1 MIYKTNAILFFFF
14 HKVRFF
20 FCFTLPKRKPA
31 EDRQKLRSLINQIKV
46 LASTETT
53 SIIYLDISNTLHT
66 KNDHL
71 TTYQTVWFQT
81 NKDSYN

>member
-1 MIYKTNAILFFFF
+1 MIYKTNAIFFFF
-14 HKVRFF
+14 PQSSFF
-20 FCFTLPKRKPA
+20 FCFILPKWKPA

-53 SIIYLDISNTLHT
+53 SIIYLDISNTLHM

-81 NKDSYN
+81 NKESYN

>member
-1 MIYKTNAILFFFF
+1 MIYKTNAILFFFPQSS
-14 HKVRFF
+14 FF
-20 FCFTLPKRKPA
+20 FCFILPKRKPA

-53 SIIYLDISNTLHT
+53 SIIYLDISNTLHM

-81 NKDSYN
+81 NKESYN